1 VVWVVDG
8 SSPWVGAVV
17 VGELDDVALLEVPE
31 DEVVELDG
39 VSMSLVAG
47 ALVLV
52 MVAVVVGVDDRG
64 AVAEKDGATKLSG
77 ACSGSLN

>member
-8 SSPWVGAVV
+8 TSPWVGAVV
-17 VGELDDVALLEVPE
+17 GGELGDVALPEVPE

-47 ALVLV
+47 GLVLV
-52 MVAVVVGVDDRG
+52 MVGGRSQRTI
-64 AVAEKDGATKLSG
+64 VAPVLVRHGH
-77 ACSGSLN
+77 